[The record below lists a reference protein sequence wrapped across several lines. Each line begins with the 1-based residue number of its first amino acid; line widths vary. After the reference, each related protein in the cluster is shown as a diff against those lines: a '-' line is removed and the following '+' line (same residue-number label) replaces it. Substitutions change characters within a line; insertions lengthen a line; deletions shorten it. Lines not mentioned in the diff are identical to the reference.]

1 VQLLQLYNWKLDRRA
16 QRRQFVLDHGLH
28 DLKKISALEKKR
40 TKEEKEVYTKT
51 KKYLQLMTNDEY
63 DEFVRGLVAEKQTK
77 ERIQQLQ
84 EYRRM
89 GCRTL
94 AEGDIY
100 EKEKK
105 ARETAKRQNYPK
117 TVGRKPIKRQMEP
130 GTSQLTCIQNLV
142 LITS

>member
-1 VQLLQLYNWKLDRRA
+1 MQLLQLYNWKLDRRA

-28 DLKKISALEKKR
+28 DLKKIAALEKKR

-51 KKYLQLMTNDEY
+51 KKYLQLTTNEDY
-63 DEFVRGLVAEKQTK
+63 DEWVKGLVIEKQLK

-89 GCRTL
+89 GCHTL
-94 AEGDIY
+94 AEGEVY

-130 GTSQLTCIQNLV
+130 GT
-142 LITS
+142 

>member
-1 VQLLQLYNWKLDRRA
+1 
-16 QRRQFVLDHGLH
+16 
-28 DLKKISALEKKR
+28 LKKISALEKKR

-51 KKYLQLMTNDEY
+51 KKYLQLTTNEDY
-63 DEFVRGLVAEKQTK
+63 DEWVKGLVIEKQVK

-89 GCRTL
+89 GCHIL
-94 AEGDIY
+94 AEGELY
-100 EKEKK
+100 EKDKK

-130 GTSQLTCIQNLV
+130 GT
-142 LITS
+142 